1 MNAKAKQDAYEQ
13 VTEAIIAKLEEG
25 LVPWHR
31 PWAVSADGHL
41 QMPTSMSTKKPYRG
55 VNVFLLAMQG
65 YTSPWWG
72 TYKQITE
79 RGGQVRKGE
88 HGTQIVFWRKF
99 EVLDGRALKQGE
111 YRNLNAEDRKRVQ
124 LRFSLKTFT
133 VFNAEQADGL
143 ESLVPAPIEDLPGEF
158 KVIDECDY
166 IAMGYLRSEGAPRV
180 EHRGSRACYSPSADK
195 VTMPPRKSF
204 DGETDYY
211 ATLFHELTHS
221 TGHSTRL
228 DRKEA
233 FGNGFGTEK
242 YSKEELVA
250 EMGAAMLSAVAG
262 ISDSVLDNSASYV
275 QGWLKA
281 IKGDSKLVVQA
292 AAQAQKAADL
302 ILGTTFGE
310 EA

>member
-13 VTEAIIAKLEEG
+13 VTEAIVAKLEEG

-72 TYKQITE
+72 TYKQISE

-124 LRFSLKTFT
+124 LRFSLKTFV

-143 ESLVPAPIEDLPGEF
+143 ESLVPVVEPEPAGEDR
-158 KVIDECDY
+158 VIDECDY
-166 IAMGYLRSEGAPRV
+166 VTMGYLRSENAPVVR
-180 EHRGSRACYSPSADK
+180 HGGSVASYSPTTDQIRIPHRA
-195 VTMPPRKSF
+195 SF
-204 DGETDYY
+204 DSPEHYY
-211 ATLFHELTHS
+211 TTLYHEAVHS

-228 DRKEA
+228 DRKDA

-250 EMGAAMLSAVAG
+250 EMGAAMLAAVTG
-262 ISDSVLDNSASYV
+262 ISDSVLDNSAAYV
-275 QGWLKA
+275 QGWLKV

-302 ILGTTFGE
+302 VLGTTFGE
-310 EA
+310 EG